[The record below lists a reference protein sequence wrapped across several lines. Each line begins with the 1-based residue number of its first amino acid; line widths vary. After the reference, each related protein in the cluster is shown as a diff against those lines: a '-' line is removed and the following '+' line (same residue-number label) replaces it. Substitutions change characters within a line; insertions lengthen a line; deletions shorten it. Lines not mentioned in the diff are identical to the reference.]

1 MRQRVLQDIQ
11 IKWSKCKIASST
23 VNYNKI
29 KKDKKTTICGS
40 PLNCI
45 VNYHNILIFVNGKN
59 SIYSVFL
66 PPEA

>member
-29 KKDKKTTICGS
+29 KKNKKNHNMWFTLELYCKLPQYIDICQW
-40 PLNCI
+40 
-45 VNYHNILIFVNGKN
+45 
-59 SIYSVFL
+59 
-66 PPEA
+66 